1 MTIPESVV
9 SIGFTAFLFCDNLK
23 SLVFKGKSKEQVEAM
38 PNYPWGM
45 IDTSI
50 ISTWNDASQEW
61 VDSKLSGY
69 VQTSAF
75 T

>member
-1 MTIPESVV
+1 M
-9 SIGFTAFLFCDNLK
+9 A
-23 SLVFKGKSKEQVEAM
+23 
-38 PNYPWGM
+38 NYPWG
-45 IDTSI
+45 IDDTSI